1 MIVVWFGIMAV
12 GRGKGIDL
20 RGFLEM
26 IVWEWEGLER
36 GFLWYY
42 YVFSLSNWGNCV
54 ERWLRSCF
62 GE

>member
-1 MIVVWFGIMAV
+1 MIVFWFGIMAV

-54 ERWLRSCF
+54 E
-62 GE
+62 